1 MRLSKK
7 RGFSILE
14 VLIAASL
21 FTIVILGI
29 SQSVLLMHRYARANL
44 CKMKAHLLAT
54 SYFET
59 LLGDTY
65 PLQFDIK
72 GSALTLKD
80 LETLADKEFKFDKN
94 MLSVS
99 TTNDSLEN
107 INIFTTSVY
116 NGDNALTV
124 YIALV
129 VCNSPLYKEYKNTD
143 NTDMARTEI
152 NPPEGFQS
160 LRMTYWWTSPFDGG
174 SNAPAAITRE
184 YLATLSKEE
193 LYAIRLIQPDD
204 PAYI

>member
-1 MRLSKK
+1 MGSNKK
-7 RGFSILE
+7 SGFSILE
-14 VLIAASL
+14 VLIAAGL

-29 SQSVLLMHRYARANL
+29 SQTVLLMHRYARANL

-72 GSALTLKD
+72 ESVLTLKN
-80 LETLADKEFKFDKN
+80 LKTLADDDNISLKFDKKT
-94 MLSVS
+94 LAVS
-99 TTNDSLEN
+99 AADNSLEN
-107 INIFTTSVY
+107 INTFTTSVY
-116 NGDNALTV
+116 NADNALTV
-124 YIALV
+124 YITLV
-129 VCNSPLYKEYKNTD
+129 VCNSPLYTD

-174 SNAPAAITRE
+174 ANAPAAITRE

-204 PAYI
+204 PAHI